1 MFCGCRDGVRAD
13 KNHTR
18 VTSVDS
24 MVCIV
29 KYIFSSIHVAVPIT
43 KARGVLKVLDML
55 IALSKSLY
63 QDLKDHVAPGK
74 CA

>member
-1 MFCGCRDGVRAD
+1 MFCGCRAGVRTD
-13 KNHTR
+13 VMHTR
-18 VTSVDS
+18 ATSVDS

-29 KYIFSSIHVAVPIT
+29 KYIFSSIPVADPI
-43 KARGVLKVLDML
+43 AEACGVLKVLDML
-55 IALSKSLY
+55 IALSRSLY